1 MQQINDAVTGKLADA
16 AYPPLTDG
24 KILYGRSE
32 QFSQSAPSRI
42 IFTRTKSSFIWGTRN
57 VYSRSLEAYGTER
70 KEQNASRSIAQKNMS
85 FEVRCWGA
93 DPSRDLVANDDITEA
108 LVQAVIASIHELAC
122 GSYEVGDGAYTNS
135 TFASSQIMLEGTEFV
150 FPVTLYAP
158 VTTTLVPYDP
168 EIRYA
173 PPGTSANTSDYL
185 TTPFGTETG
194 CEGN

>member
-1 MQQINDAVTGKLADA
+1 MQQINDAVTGKLAAA

-42 IFTRTKSSFIWGTRN
+42 IFTRTTSDFVYGTRN
-57 VYSRSLEAYGTER
+57 VYSRSLQANGQER
-70 KEQNASRSIAQKNMS
+70 REQNASRTIAQKTIR

-108 LVQAVIASIHELAC
+108 LVDAVVSSIHNLAC
-122 GSYEVGDGAYTNS
+122 GSYEIGAGAYTNS
-135 TFASSQIMLEGTEFV
+135 TFSSSQIMLEGTEFV
-150 FPVTLYAP
+150 FPVSLYRP
-158 VTTTLVPYDP
+158 VLEVLVPYDP

-173 PPGTSANTSDYL
+173 PSGTSGGIQDYL
-185 TTPFGTETG
+185 TTPLGTEAG